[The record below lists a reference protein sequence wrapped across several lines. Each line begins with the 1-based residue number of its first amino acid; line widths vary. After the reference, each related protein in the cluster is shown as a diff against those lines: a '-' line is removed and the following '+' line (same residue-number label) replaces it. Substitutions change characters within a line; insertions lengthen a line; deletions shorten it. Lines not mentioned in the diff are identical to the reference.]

1 MQPDDDKTTTKR
13 RTRAPKP
20 STEHLATGV
29 LERTMG
35 LLPALS
41 ADDRAELRT
50 AAYPILAASRTAAGT
65 VQQLA
70 QRMPPTGFWQAAVMS
85 AVSALSAVASGLCL
99 LGATVALVASADDDT
114 STAPMPARPPT
125 PAAPTPPPDPS
136 PPASADGA
144 AAAQPDTTTKES

>member
-1 MQPDDDKTTTKR
+1 MQPDEKPTTKR
-13 RTRAPKP
+13 RPRAPKP
-20 STEHLATGV
+20 STIERVASGV
-29 LERTMG
+29 IEGTLG

-85 AVSALSAVASGLCL
+85 GVSALSAIASGLCL
-99 LGATVALVASADDDT
+99 LGATVALVASADDT
-114 STAPMPARPPT
+114 STAPAARPA
-125 PAAPTPPPDPS
+125 PAAPPPPPE
-136 PPASADGA
+136 PPPTAPADGA
-144 AAAQPDTTTKES
+144 AAAHTTDTTKES

>member
-1 MQPDDDKTTTKR
+1 MQLDDDKTT
-13 RTRAPKP
+13 KP
-20 STEHLATGV
+20 STEHHVPGV

-35 LLPALS
+35 LLPVLS
-41 ADDRAELRT
+41 TDDRAELRT

-99 LGATVALVASADDDT
+99 LGATVALVASADDT
-114 STAPMPARPPT
+114 STAPMPSASPA
-125 PAAPTPPPDPS
+125 PAAPPPPEPP
-136 PPASADGA
+136 PPATADGA